1 MLNLVGRECTWDA
14 TQKEIKE
21 GSEIMKSNT
30 NWIFNTKLSES
41 TYVQVTLY
49 DLWVV
54 FIYLG
59 THACENSF

>member
-1 MLNLVGRECTWDA
+1 MLDLVGSECTWDA

-30 NWIFNTKLSES
+30 NWIFNTKLSEN
-41 TYVQVTLY
+41 TYVQITLY
-49 DLWVV
+49 DLWII

-59 THACENSF
+59 TYACENSF